1 MNNKKEILNEL
12 QSISKL
18 LFDVKNKEGN
28 NEVLENYFE
37 NFEENLLQK
46 INRSTVKEEKQTI
59 VKSISSYFKP
69 IAIAACI
76 VGLCL
81 FFGLKMMDNKNTI
94 EPAIAVNTETKV
106 TQTEIQNYM
115 TENLTD
121 FESKDI
127 YTVFKEQ
134 NIDTATLTEDNI
146 VLDNDVIENY
156 LAENPT
162 SIDDLIYHDSEN
174 LF

>member
-1 MNNKKEILNEL
+1 
-12 QSISKL
+12 
-18 LFDVKNKEGN
+18 
-28 NEVLENYFE
+28 
-37 NFEENLLQK
+37 
-46 INRSTVKEEKQTI
+46 
-59 VKSISSYFKP
+59 
-69 IAIAACI
+69 
-76 VGLCL
+76 
-81 FFGLKMMDNKNTI
+81 MDNKITI

>member
-115 TENLTD
+115 AENLTD
-121 FESKDI
+121 FESEDI
-127 YTVFKEQ
+127 YTVFNEQ
-134 NIDTATLTEDNI
+134 SNNLDTTESI
-146 VLDNDVIENY
+146 VLDNDVIETY
-156 LAENPT
+156 VAENPT